1 MVTRFHVAMTTSI
14 EFVQLHIGRL
24 DGQFSAIWH
33 RISPIDCKVHDDLFD
48 LSHICPYPSKIF
60 CQLDDHFDVLANDAT
75 EHLFQILQKRVQ
87 IKYLHLH
94 NLATTEGQKLPCQT
108 GCTVRSIL
116 YFIYI
121 SPQRVTFFEFDA
133 GELAVAF
140 DDGEEIIEI
149 MGNTTR

>member
-1 MVTRFHVAMTTSI
+1 
-14 EFVQLHIGRL
+14 
-24 DGQFSAIWH
+24 
-33 RISPIDCKVHDDLFD
+33 
-48 LSHICPYPSKIF
+48 
-60 CQLDDHFDVLANDAT
+60 
-75 EHLFQILQKRVQ
+75 
-87 IKYLHLH
+87 
-94 NLATTEGQKLPCQT
+94 
-108 GCTVRSIL
+108 L